1 VTTTVLVTVGAA
13 AAGWDDAGWDEADA
27 DGLAVAVAGLR
38 EALAP
43 ADDALALVE
52 APPDGEGVRVPAW
65 ALDAGPL
72 AGGVGVKIDGVDD
85 ALPPLQAETVTASST
100 APAAERPA
108 ISHAPLA
115 ATGGVRHTFMNP
127 PRMRVR

>member
-13 AAGWDDAGWDEADA
+13 AAGWDEAAA
-27 DGLAVAVAGLR
+27 DGLAVEVAGLR
-38 EALAP
+38 EALAS
-43 ADDALALVE
+43 ADDGLTVDETLPSGEAMRVVAGAAVGLVCG
-52 APPDGEGVRVPAW
+52 D
-65 ALDAGPL
+65 
-72 AGGVGVKIDGVDD
+72 GVKTDD
-85 ALPPLQAETVTASST
+85 ETPPVQAETVAASSA

-115 ATGGVRHTFMNP
+115 VTAGVRHIFMNP